1 MSLFNQFSAAEARD
15 IIKYV
20 LSTLPMNMITLAN
33 YFFSVLN
40 FSFLFVVMCSKTVLG
55 GTPWW
60 SSPTIR
66 ENIQALVCKFKRKK
80 NLYIYSF
87 LHRYQRLYFRN
98 ANHPIARPSITARR
112 QDRTTMTDPSRTLEK
127 DVDRR
132 RACENDVCH
141 SYSNQRTCRNSH
153 IFDGQTLT
161 KETAAFQLCDITDP
175 MLKNMIENLD
185 GLRDVCDVRLLLL

>member
-1 MSLFNQFSAAEARD
+1 M
-15 IIKYV
+15 
-20 LSTLPMNMITLAN
+20 
-33 YFFSVLN
+33 
-40 FSFLFVVMCSKTVLG
+40 
-55 GTPWW
+55 
-60 SSPTIR
+60 
-66 ENIQALVCKFKRKK
+66 
-80 NLYIYSF
+80 
-87 LHRYQRLYFRN
+87 HRYQRLYFRN

-132 RACENDVCH
+132 RACGNDVCH
-141 SYSNQRTCRNSH
+141 SYSKQRTCRNSH